1 MMIFASASSAG
12 AGDGNGGDAGSA
24 VRIFTIGHSN
34 HPLDVFL
41 RLLRS
46 HGIEVVADVRSVPH
60 SRFSPH
66 FSRGPLAAAVAAA
79 QLDYSYLGRELG
91 GRPTDPAC
99 YENGRIRYARQARSG
114 AFRAGV
120 AALLATARRRRVAVM
135 CAEKEPLRCH
145 RTLLVAPALEAS
157 GADVTH
163 ILADGGA
170 EPHAQTMDRL
180 LANLGFSPDGDLLQ
194 SRQALIRRALRLQ
207 EDGVGFRRRAGG

>member
-1 MMIFASASSAG
+1 MMMIASTSSAG
-12 AGDGNGGDAGSA
+12 AGDGNGAAGSA
-24 VRIFTIGHSN
+24 VRIFTIGHSS
-34 HPLDVFL
+34 HTWDVFL
-41 RLLRS
+41 RLLRR

-66 FSRGPLAAAVAAA
+66 FSRGRLAAALAAA
-79 QLDYSYLGRELG
+79 QLDYAYLGRELG

-99 YENGRIRYARQARSG
+99 YENGRIRYARLARSD

-120 AALLATARRRRVAVM
+120 AGLLASARGRRVAVM

-163 ILADGGA
+163 ILADGGV

-180 LANLGFSPDGDLLQ
+180 LANFGFSPDGDLLQ
-194 SRQALIRRALRLQ
+194 SRQASIRRALRLQ